1 MDPDPGPNATLLF
14 EAAAEGCLDARERL
28 LELVYDELRAIAAA
42 CLKGERPDH
51 TLQATALANE
61 AYVRLMRSREP
72 TARTRQQFL
81 SLAATAMR
89 RILVNHARGRARLK
103 RGGLRTRMPFAIALE
118 TPAPGDAAPIEVLAL
133 EEALERLAVLDQ
145 RKAKLVELRFFA
157 GLGIDEA
164 AEVLGIARS
173 VAADDWRLARAW
185 LAVQL
190 ERG

>member
-42 CLKGERPDH
+42 CLKDERPDH

-89 RILVNHARGRARLK
+89 RILVNHARDRARLK
-103 RGGLRTRMPFAIALE
+103 RGGLRSRVPFAIALE
-118 TPAPGDAAPIEVLAL
+118 TPAPDDAAPIEVLAL
-133 EEALERLAVLDQ
+133 EEALERLAALDQ

-173 VAADDWRLARAW
+173 VASDDWRLARAW